1 MIYELSEVTC
11 SIARPNFITSAA
23 VISEISVVSTDITI
37 RRLGLEEIRNTRCKI
52 YLH

>member
-23 VISEISVVSTDITI
+23 VISEISVVSTNITK
-37 RRLGLEEIRNTRCKI
+37 RDKKHSLNSKI